1 MAQFPTL
8 YGEAAV
14 GGKTKVWSI
23 RVYEEDA
30 LACIESCYGFE
41 DGKQQVQKKYL
52 SEGKNIGKKNETTPL
67 QQAINEARAKWI
79 EKKESGYVAR
89 DVATA
94 VDDTG
99 DAKEAEEIESGRGK
113 ASDLT
118 IPLPMLANDYNK
130 RSHNIVYPCFIQPKL
145 DGTRCL
151 GIPGKGMFSRQRKKY
166 PHLEHIQAEI
176 DSFPE
181 EWILD
186 GELYSDTLTFQEIVG
201 LVKKETL
208 TAADREKQLQI
219 KFHVYDMVNDKEFR
233 NRFANL
239 SLYLQRHPMR
249 YLQRVKTET
258 CESETQLKEKHA
270 EYVREGYEGIMLRN
284 KTGLYKQTRSADLQ
298 KYKEFFDDEYE
309 ITGYTEG
316 EGQEEG
322 CVIWVCQTKD
332 GQEFNCRPRGTR
344 EDRQALFQNGD
355 DYIGKMLTVRFQEL
369 TDDGKPRFP
378 VGIAIRD
385 YE

>member
-23 RVYEEDA
+23 RVYDDDG
-30 LACIESCYGFE
+30 LGCIESSYGFQ
-41 DGKQQVQKKYL
+41 DGKQQVQKKWI
-52 SEGKNIGKKNETTPL
+52 SSGKNIGKKNETTPL

-79 EKKESGYVAR
+79 EKKESGYIAR
-89 DVATA
+89 DVEDSME
-94 VDDTG
+94 VG
-99 DAKEAEEIESGRGK
+99 DEKEIVAGGKGK

-118 IPLPMLANDYNK
+118 VPLPMLAHDYNK
-130 RSHNIVYPCFIQPKL
+130 RGHDIVFPCFIQPKL
-145 DGTRCL
+145 DGTRCI

-181 EWILD
+181 GWILD

-208 TAADREKQLQI
+208 TAADRERQKQIQ
-219 KFHVYDMVNDKEFR
+219 FHVYDMVNDKEFR
-233 NRFANL
+233 NRMANL
-239 SLYLQRHPMR
+239 SIYLQRHPM
-249 YLQRVKTET
+249 QFMIKVKTQSCASVE
-258 CESETQLKEKHA
+258 ELKQKHA
-270 EYVREGYEGIMLRN
+270 EYVSEGYEGIMLRN

-316 EGQEEG
+316 EGPEEG

-344 EDRQALFQNGD
+344 EERQELFQNGD
-355 DYIGKMLTVRFQEL
+355 DYIGQLLTVRFQEL

-378 VGIAIRD
+378 VGITIRN